1 MSKFNF
7 CVLIIVALILAC
19 EQNKITII
27 EKETDRTFL
36 KGEWLMEKDTTQGIT
51 VRKGILGFFENWQI
65 TADSIYDYK
74 IVDSVRI
81 TKNSKITVSTFLK
94 RTNEQD
100 TLYSEI
106 IKHNDSIIILK
117 KKQQFDHYRLTQ

>member
-19 EQNKITII
+19 KQNKITII
-27 EKETDRTFL
+27 EKETERTFL

-74 IVDSVRI
+74 IIDSVRI

>member
-1 MSKFNF
+1 
-7 CVLIIVALILAC
+7 
-19 EQNKITII
+19 
-27 EKETDRTFL
+27 
-36 KGEWLMEKDTTQGIT
+36 MEKDTTQGIT

-74 IVDSVRI
+74 IIDSVRI